1 MFEIDKSIKIET
13 KSNPGKCLYCEI
25 ESSDLATHVEIEH
38 GIILGDLAAEI
49 QEVMVKLD
57 YIHK

>member
-1 MFEIDKSIKIET
+1 MFEIDKSIKTERE
-13 KSNPGKCLYCEI
+13 SNPGKCLYCEI

-38 GIILGDLAAEI
+38 GTILDLAAEI